1 MPEIIVGIIYIVM
14 EIETG
19 KLFQGGRTGRVSP
32 CVIIIVAFVEIC
44 IAPLVISCD
53 AISQWFRCLHVL
65 HILHILDNLR
75 TLRVWVLLFFKYA
88 APRTVIVVVVIIAEY
103 FTID

>member
-65 HILHILDNLR
+65 HILDNLR
-75 TLRVWVLLFFKYA
+75 TLRIWVSLFFKYA
-88 APRTVIVVVVIIAEY
+88 APRTVIVVVVVIIAQY